1 MEKHEAYFNDL
12 LSSWLE
18 EIRLAHAP
26 STYVKYTRMA
36 QRYICPFF
44 TGCPIS
50 EMTVSHLSRYREST
64 LRLMTSEKLSEGSVR
79 CLIMIVNSVMEL
91 AFSRHLTADIIRIPP
106 RIRKKKNVVQVYSS
120 EEQKK
125 LESYL
130 KSHVDISTTAIYL
143 CLYTGLRLGEVCSLR
158 WENINTDEGFLQVC
172 RTVQRLS
179 IPGSS
184 QNHQKSVLLLT
195 EPKSSTS
202 NRLVPIPSFLLPRLC
217 YYQNHSSPE
226 HFMLTDSAQTPME
239 PRTFQYQYKR
249 CLTRA
254 GLRYLNFHAL
264 RHTFAT
270 RCITIGMDPKT
281 LSEILGHS
289 DLKITLDYY
298 FHSSFEFKKHQM
310 ERLTSIF

>member
-1 MEKHEAYFNDL
+1 MEKNEAYFNDL

-36 QRYICPFF
+36 QRHICPFF
-44 TGCPIS
+44 AGCPVS
-50 EMTVSHLSRYREST
+50 EVTVSYLSRYRES
-64 LRLMTSEKLSEGSVR
+64 LLKLMTSEKLSEGSIR

-91 AFSRHLTADIIRIPP
+91 AFSRHLTADIIHIPP
-106 RIRKKKNVVQVYSS
+106 RIRKKKSVVQVYSS

-125 LESYL
+125 LELYL
-130 KSHVDISTTAIYL
+130 KTHVDISTTAIYL

-158 WENINTDEGFLQVC
+158 WENINTDEGFLHVC

-179 IPGSS
+179 LPGSS
-184 QNHQKSVLLLT
+184 PDRQKSFLLLA

-217 YYQNHSSPE
+217 YYQNRSSPD
-226 HFMLTDSAQTPME
+226 HFILTDCAQSPME

-249 CLTRA
+249 CLAQA